1 MVLKIF
7 FSWQVE
13 TNLQGFNNK
22 AFLIECIESAIKQIE
37 NRGALKGIRL
47 KLTEGLR
54 NIPGNPEVSQL
65 MFDQIDNCDIF
76 IGDITVVQ
84 KYVVAWNLSG
94 IKKDYI
100 LDILLIVMFM
110 ENIIEHWGFIK
121 TSGGKQF
128 YY

>member
-1 MVLKIF
+1 MILKIF

-76 IGDITVVQ
+76 ICLLYTSPSPRDISRSRMPSS
-84 KYVVAWNLSG
+84 A
-94 IKKDYI
+94 
-100 LDILLIVMFM
+100 
-110 ENIIEHWGFIK
+110 
-121 TSGGKQF
+121 
-128 YY
+128 